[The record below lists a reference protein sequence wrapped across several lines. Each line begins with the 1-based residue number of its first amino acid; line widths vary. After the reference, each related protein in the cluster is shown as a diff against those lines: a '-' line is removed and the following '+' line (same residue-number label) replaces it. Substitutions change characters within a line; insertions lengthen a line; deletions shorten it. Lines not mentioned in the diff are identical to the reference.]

1 MKKTIKVVA
10 AIIQNKNGDVFI
22 AERGYGFLKGKWEF
36 PGGKVEK
43 GEDDYEALKRE
54 IREELDTTL
63 SIGPLFTNVKYDYG
77 DFFLDRNCYLC
88 HILEGRLKRK
98 EGRNPSSGSL
108 SADQSIKGRG
118 LLPCRRPCG
127 SKTEEKEIGGGCLLF
142 LFLFFPIVRQG
153 N

>member
-43 GEDDYEALKRE
+43 GEDDDKALKRE

-98 EGRNPSSGSL
+98 EEIHLAEAFQPISQL
-108 SADQSIKGRG
+108 KEEDFCPADALVVAKLKKR
-118 LLPCRRPCG
+118 
-127 SKTEEKEIGGGCLLF
+127 K
-142 LFLFFPIVRQG
+142 
-153 N
+153 

>member
-10 AIIQNKNGDVFI
+10 AIIQNEGGDVFI

-43 GEDDYEALKRE
+43 GEDDQEALKRE

-98 EGRNPSSGSL
+98 EGTHLAEAFQPISQLKEENFCP
-108 SADQSIKGRG
+108 ADALVVAKLKKR
-118 LLPCRRPCG
+118 
-127 SKTEEKEIGGGCLLF
+127 K
-142 LFLFFPIVRQG
+142 
-153 N
+153 